1 VDFAVAAAFRKP
13 DRLKIRPPFPPLA
26 QR

>member
-1 VDFAVAAAFRKP
+1 VDLAVAAAFRKP
-13 DRLKIRPPFPPLA
+13 DRLEISPPFPPLA